1 MDYSTDFYALLFL
14 ATPRDKHPEK
24 FMWPEYYKHIASP
37 QKYTTDV
44 VSQFPEGV
52 RMPGVYAEFTNRES
66 GEKERYNPDD
76 VITFLHNDHLI
87 GEYLQNNEFRRYRS
101 YEQYSAGMEKYGKYF
116 VTPSLKARI
125 EALGAPLYDTKA
137 GSPAADFTYP
147 DVEGNRVSLSDFKG
161 KVVLVDVWP
170 PGAAPAGRKSPHLK
184 NLKKEMHGTDVVFLG
199 VSVDEAKDK
208 QKWLDFI
215 ETEGLKGIQLLANGW
230 SKITKDYKINGIPR
244 FMVFDKKGNIVSA
257 DAPRPSNPE
266 LKKMLEAELN
276 R

>member
-116 VTPSLKARI
+116 CN
-125 EALGAPLYDTKA
+125 ALSQSTYRSVRSSPLYDTKA

-161 KVVLVDVWP
+161 KVVLVDVWATWCSP
-170 PGAAPAGRKSPHLK
+170 CRKEIPHLK

-215 ETEGLKGIQLLANGW
+215 ETEGLKRYPTLSQW
-230 SKITKDYKINGIPR
+230 
-244 FMVFDKKGNIVSA
+244 
-257 DAPRPSNPE
+257 
-266 LKKMLEAELN
+266 LEQNHKRL
-276 R
+276 

>member
-161 KVVLVDVWP
+161 KVVLVDVWATWCSP
-170 PGAAPAGRKSPHLK
+170 CRKK
-184 NLKKEMHGTDVVFLG
+184 
-199 VSVDEAKDK
+199 
-208 QKWLDFI
+208 I
-215 ETEGLKGIQLLANGW
+215 LANGW

>member
-161 KVVLVDVWP
+161 KVVLVDVWATWCSPCWKEIP
-170 PGAAPAGRKSPHLK
+170 PSEKP
-184 NLKKEMHGTDVVFLG
+184 E
-199 VSVDEAKDK
+199 
-208 QKWLDFI
+208 
-215 ETEGLKGIQLLANGW
+215 EGDARHRCGLFR
-230 SKITKDYKINGIPR
+230 R
-244 FMVFDKKGNIVSA
+244 FC
-257 DAPRPSNPE
+257 R
-266 LKKMLEAELN
+266 
-276 R
+276 

>member
-1 MDYSTDFYALLFL
+1 
-14 ATPRDKHPEK
+14 
-24 FMWPEYYKHIASP
+24 MWPEYYKHIASP

-76 VITFLHNDHLI
+76 VITFLLNDHLI
-87 GEYLQNNEFRRYRS
+87 GEYLQIIEFRRYRS

-161 KVVLVDVWP
+161 KVVLVDVWATWCSPCRKEIP
-170 PGAAPAGRKSPHLK
+170 PSEKP
-184 NLKKEMHGTDVVFLG
+184 E
-199 VSVDEAKDK
+199 
-208 QKWLDFI
+208 
-215 ETEGLKGIQLLANGW
+215 EGDARHRCGLFR
-230 SKITKDYKINGIPR
+230 R
-244 FMVFDKKGNIVSA
+244 FC
-257 DAPRPSNPE
+257 R
-266 LKKMLEAELN
+266 
-276 R
+276 

>member
-1 MDYSTDFYALLFL
+1 MDYSTDFYALLSL

-161 KVVLVDVWP
+161 KVVLVDV
-170 PGAAPAGRKSPHLK
+170 
-184 NLKKEMHGTDVVFLG
+184 
-199 VSVDEAKDK
+199 
-208 QKWLDFI
+208 
-215 ETEGLKGIQLLANGW
+215 
-230 SKITKDYKINGIPR
+230 
-244 FMVFDKKGNIVSA
+244 
-257 DAPRPSNPE
+257 
-266 LKKMLEAELN
+266 
-276 R
+276 

>member
-161 KVVLVDVWP
+161 KVVPV
-170 PGAAPAGRKSPHLK
+170 SYTHLT
-184 NLKKEMHGTDVVFLG
+184 LPT
-199 VSVDEAKDK
+199 
-208 QKWLDFI
+208 
-215 ETEGLKGIQLLANGW
+215 TE
-230 SKITKDYKINGIPR
+230 R
-244 FMVFDKKGNIVSA
+244 V
-257 DAPRPSNPE
+257 
-266 LKKMLEAELN
+266 
-276 R
+276 

>member
-101 YEQYSAGMEKYGKYF
+101 YEPYSAGMEKYGKYF

-161 KVVLVDVWP
+161 KVVLVDVWATWCSPCRKEIP
-170 PGAAPAGRKSPHLK
+170 PSEKPEEGDARHRCCLLYTSDAA
-184 NLKKEMHGTDVVFLG
+184 
-199 VSVDEAKDK
+199 DE
-208 QKWLDFI
+208 
-215 ETEGLKGIQLLANGW
+215 
-230 SKITKDYKINGIPR
+230 
-244 FMVFDKKGNIVSA
+244 
-257 DAPRPSNPE
+257 
-266 LKKMLEAELN
+266 
-276 R
+276 